1 MIFISNTRNV
11 LMENKRAF
19 YQVISVQCLENGI
32 SKIIIPLSIFKIL
45 VAMGYQNNNKCDL
58 YKHSSV

>member
-1 MIFISNTRNV
+1 MD
-11 LMENKRAF
+11 NKRAF
-19 YQVISVQCLENGI
+19 YQVISVQCLQNGI
-32 SKIIIPLSIFKIL
+32 TKIIIPLPIFKVL